1 MVTYEQIAK
10 ANETIKTM
18 PIKGKEYAMV
28 NQRIKAFRMCYPEG
42 FISTELVSDADG
54 VCLFRAN
61 VGYHLDDGTVKVLG
75 TGTAF
80 ERAESSYI
88 NKTSYI
94 ENCETSAVGRALG
107 MAGFGIDVSVAS
119 AEEVENAINQQEGA
133 KKKDDKRISLLC
145 VDCGNGLMDEVG
157 KDGKTV
163 TAKKFAEYSS
173 THADDGKVR
182 CRACYEKY
190 IKVQQARE
198 DEISARISAKLDE
211 DKAKRNA
218 GQN

>member
-61 VGYHLDDGTVKVLG
+61 VGYQLDDGTVKVLG

-119 AEEVENAINQQEGA
+119 AEEVENAINQQEGG
-133 KKKDDKRISLLC
+133 KKKEEKISLIC
-145 VDCGNGLMDEVG
+145 ADCGNGLVDEVG

-163 TAKKFAEYSS
+163 TAQWFAKYSS
-173 THADDGKVR
+173 GRAGDGKVR

-190 IKVQQARE
+190 LDELDKKTADFVARE
-198 DEISARISAKLDE
+198 
-211 DKAKRNA
+211 KAMRDA
-218 GQN
+218 GKN